1 MSCVGP
7 PRDLHVIVGPSRDQL
22 RCAIPTR
29 FSGGSSHERRVR
41 RVCASDQVPKRCKG
55 PRREGAS
62 SQAQEERVGSLY
74 GRSIVASYCICGCVH
89 VLSIG
94 RAFGRGRS
102 AHSPSS
108 PPSGASTHTPSARR
122 TDSPSAHPTPH
133 ATLMPPSTFTKR
145 VSATQTYIR
154 SPDLHARRY
163 RCGWHTAA
171 RACCI
176 RADAL
181 TAARVRRRDHARA
194 HACGQQGPQR
204 VSCAAGAPC
213 RHLLPTDGLA
223 SAPHWQ
229 VAARD

>member
-1 MSCVGP
+1 MCNIKYVSCVGP

-108 PPSGASTHTPSARR
+108 PPSGAGTHTHGTRHRQHIQP
-122 TDSPSAHPTPH
+122 
-133 ATLMPPSTFTKR
+133 LMPPSTFTKR
-145 VSATQTYIR
+145 VSATHTYIR
-154 SPDLHARRY
+154 PPDLHARRY
-163 RCGWHTAA
+163 RCG
-171 RACCI
+171 
-176 RADAL
+176 
-181 TAARVRRRDHARA
+181 
-194 HACGQQGPQR
+194 
-204 VSCAAGAPC
+204 
-213 RHLLPTDGLA
+213 
-223 SAPHWQ
+223 
-229 VAARD
+229 